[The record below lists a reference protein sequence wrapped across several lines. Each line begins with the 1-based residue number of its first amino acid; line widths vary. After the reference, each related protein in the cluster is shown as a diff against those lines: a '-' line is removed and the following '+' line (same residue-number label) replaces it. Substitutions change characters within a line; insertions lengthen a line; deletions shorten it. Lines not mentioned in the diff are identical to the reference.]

1 MLPYSNSQCSIAYP
15 FFPTT
20 MTPLSPL
27 QPLPPC
33 SKQMTLEPPTYSP
46 SAAVPTY
53 SESPGPSERTLAVS
67 ARSWR
72 RTPTGIWIR
81 SNNLI
86 TIALRGQEENAVQPS
101 FSRGS
106 TVWGDIALG
115 CTLGV
120 QSISIKVSAT
130 SRSYAGLLTVSYLG
144 GRTIATGRPAW
155 RKRKYLVRQHVISC
169 WESR

>member
-1 MLPYSNSQCSIAYP
+1 
-15 FFPTT
+15 
-20 MTPLSPL
+20 MTPLSPPAFFL
-27 QPLPPC
+27 PLPPC
-33 SKQMTLEPPTYSP
+33 SKKMALEPPTYSP

-72 RTPTGIWIR
+72 RTPTGTWIR

-86 TIALRGQEENAVQPS
+86 TIAIRGQEENALQPS

-120 QSISIKVSAT
+120 QSISIKVRVV
-130 SRSYAGLLTVSYLG
+130 SRLYTRLMNISDLG
-144 GRTIATGRPAW
+144 GRTIAPGRPAW
-155 RKRKYLVRQHVISC
+155 RKRKYFPHQHDISC
-169 WESR
+169 GESR